1 MEITTRDLWTVVHGM
16 GFGALFM
23 FAFSGALAE
32 LYRMTTP
39 GTGYQP
45 SPREQVLFRFYLGA
59 MVALAWGAVLSG
71 AYVVYPWYR
80 AAPPAGADL
89 ADYPKALLVSTRRTS
104 AWHTVGMEWKE
115 HVAWLAPIGMS
126 MVAFVFLRYGRAMSR
141 FPELRLAV
149 LGFVLTA
156 LVATG
161 VAGGF
166 GALLNKYAPVRG
178 GTVIHLVDG
187 ERGKAD
193 DAAPPRR
200 P

>member
-23 FAFSGALAE
+23 FAFSVSMAE

-39 GTGYQP
+39 GRVYVP
-45 SPREQVLFRFYLGA
+45 SDREQLLFKAYLAA

-80 AAPPAGADL
+80 AKPPQGADL
-89 ADYPKALLVSTRRTS
+89 ADYPKYLLTSSHHTS
-104 AWHTVGMEWKE
+104 AWHSIGMEWKE
-115 HVAWLAPIGMS
+115 HVAWLAPIAMT
-126 MVAFVFLRYGRAMSR
+126 MVAFIFLRYGRSLSR
-141 FPELRLAV
+141 FPEIRTAALV
-149 LGFVLTA
+149 FVLVA

-178 GTVIHLVDG
+178 GEVIHIVNG
-187 ERGKAD
+187 E
-193 DAAPPRR
+193 
-200 P
+200 